1 MTNKKNELGLFDT
14 FNSMFNEAISR
25 EMRTD
30 IEENENQYLITM
42 DIPGVN
48 KENIDISVLDGTVTV
63 SVKKV
68 KTETENKN
76 YVIRER
82 SVRSASRNFYLDS
95 IDENSIK
102 AKYENGILT
111 LVVSKAKP
119 VEEPKKTI
127 SIE

>member
-82 SVRSASRNFYLDS
+82 SVRSASRSFYLDS

-119 VEEPKKTI
+119 VDEPKKTI

>member
-82 SVRSASRNFYLDS
+82 SVRSASRSFYLDS

>member
-82 SVRSASRNFYLDS
+82 SVRSASRSFYLDS

-102 AKYENGILT
+102 SKYENGILT

>member
-30 IEENENQYLITM
+30 IEENDNQYLITV
-42 DIPGVN
+42 DIPGVK
-48 KENIDISVLDGTVTV
+48 KEDIDISVLDGTVTV

-68 KTETENKN
+68 KTENENKN

-82 SVRSASRNFYLDS
+82 SVRSTSRSFYLDS

-111 LVVSKAKP
+111 LTVSKAKTAI
-119 VEEPKKTI
+119 EPKKTI

>member
-1 MTNKKNELGLFDT
+1 MTNKKNELGLFNT

-82 SVRSASRNFYLDS
+82 SVRSASRSFYLDS

>member
-48 KENIDISVLDGTVTV
+48 KENIDISLLDGTVTV

-82 SVRSASRNFYLDS
+82 SVRSDSRSFYLYI

>member
-82 SVRSASRNFYLDS
+82 SVRSDSRSFYLYI

>member
-30 IEENENQYLITM
+30 IEENDNQYLITM
-42 DIPGVN
+42 DIPGVK
-48 KENIDISVLDGTVTV
+48 KEDIDISVLDGTVTV

-68 KTETENKN
+68 KTENENKN

-82 SVRSASRNFYLDS
+82 SVRSASRSFYLDS

-102 AKYENGILT
+102 AKYENGILR

-119 VEEPKKTI
+119 AEEPKKTI
-127 SIE
+127 TIE